1 MSVES
6 PDESICG
13 SVLELDHNAEIDD
26 RKFHEVDN
34 FSLHTVETPVSFQT
48 VPVKSRWVAPRGLP
62 KSKEY
67 EQLREIA
74 RSRSGVVSAI
84 PRGSESGLHGFTPH
98 QQFIIA
104 MCALFTSTFTI
115 AYAISNLMS

>member
-1 MSVES
+1 MPTLEEIYKVEI
-6 PDESICG
+6 PVTTQGTI
-13 SVLELDHNAEIDD
+13 
-26 RKFHEVDN
+26 
-34 FSLHTVETPVSFQT
+34 ETPKKEVPLPVSHET

-84 PRGSESGLHGFTPH
+84 PRQSESGQAGFTPH
-98 QQFIIA
+98 QQFVILVS
-104 MCALFTSTFTI
+104 ALITSTFTT
-115 AYAISNLMS
+115 AYAIANLFA